1 MLIDNFIKYFNKNKI
16 HDNQIIVA
24 TFYKFIQLKKKLEI
38 RTCLLGYTKFINI
51 KGTILLANEG
61 INGTIAGKKKDLE
74 IFFKNMTLHKEFYD
88 LSPKYSICNKN
99 PFLRLKIRLK
109 KEIVTIGKKNVKPNK
124 IVGDYVAPQDWN
136 NFINKPETLL
146 IDTRNDYE
154 ISIGSFE
161 NAINPNI
168 KSFRDFPDWVNKNL
182 VKKNI
187 SKNAQIGM
195 YCTGGI
201 RCEKSTSYLKK
212 IGYKNVFHLEGG
224 ILKYLEQIPKKES
237 LWKGE
242 CFVFDYRV
250 SVEHGLK
257 VGHYEMC
264 FACRM
269 PMSKEDKQDTDYVEG
284 KSCKY
289 CINKISEKQKKRF
302 NERQKQIELQK
313 NKSHGSQKN

>member
-1 MLIDNFIKYFNKNKI
+1 MS
-16 HDNQIIVA
+16 
-24 TFYKFIQLKKKLEI
+24 
-38 RTCLLGYTKFINI
+38 
-51 KGTILLANEG
+51 
-61 INGTIAGKKKDLE
+61 
-74 IFFKNMTLHKEFYD
+74 LHKEFYD

-109 KEIVTIGKKNVKPNK
+109 KEIVTIGKKMLSQIK
-124 IVGDYVAPQDWN
+124 IVGDYISPQDWN
-136 NFINKPETLL
+136 KFINKSETLL

-168 KSFRDFPDWVNKNL
+168 KSFRDFPNWVNKNL

-212 IGYKNVFHLEGG
+212 LVIKMFFILKGG
-224 ILKYLEQIPKKES
+224 ILKYLNKFQKKKS

-250 SVEHGLK
+250 SIEHGLK

-269 PMSKEDKQDTDYVEG
+269 PLSKKINKILIMLKG

-289 CINKISEKQKKRF
+289 CFNKISEKQKKRF

-313 NKSHGSQKN
+313 KSHGSQKN

>member
-1 MLIDNFIKYFNKNKI
+1 MLTDNFIKHFNKKKI
-16 HDNQIIVA
+16 HDNEIIVA
-24 TFYKFIQLKKKLEI
+24 TFYKFIQLKKIIEI
-38 RTCLLGYTKFINI
+38 RECFISYTKHSNI

-61 INGTIAGKKKDLE
+61 INGTIAGKKKDLQR
-74 IFFKNMTLHKEFYD
+74 FFKNMSLHKEFSD
-88 LSPKYSICNKN
+88 LRPKYSVCIKI

-109 KEIVTIGKKNVKPNK
+109 KEIVTIGKKNVKPIK
-124 IVGDYVAPQDWN
+124 IVGDYISPQEWN
-136 NFINKPETLL
+136 KFINQSKTLL

-168 KSFRDFPDWVNKNL
+168 KSFRDFPNWVNNNL

-201 RCEKSTSYLKK
+201 RCEKSTSYLKT

-269 PMSKEDKQDTDYVEG
+269 PISKEDKQDTDYVEG
-284 KSCKY
+284 ISCKY